1 MNAREKTRTRSIF
14 GGPTQAYLFLC
25 LLAFSCLRLLCLEI
39 FLRRFF
45 SGFPSMPLPNVLCY
59 FFSLRTLQNKN
70 GCAVCQMRIYI
81 MAIL

>member
-1 MNAREKTRTRSIF
+1 MQGKKRGQGVFLAGPLKLTCSCAYWPSVACVSCAWRS
-14 GGPTQAYLFLC
+14 
-25 LLAFSCLRLLCLEI
+25 SCGVS
-39 FLRRFF
+39 F